1 MVFQVICEGQGDF
14 PINLLVKIM
23 STLSL
28 YLDMPE
34 EGIWSHY
41 SQMVVSHH
49 VGIELWKNSVLNF
62 WDISSLN
69 IRSF

>member
-34 EGIWSHY
+34 EGI
-41 SQMVVSHH
+41 
-49 VGIELWKNSVLNF
+49 
-62 WDISSLN
+62 
-69 IRSF
+69 